1 MICIATA
8 ACYFCHCCLLIAAA
22 AAALL
27 PAACCLVVLLLLI
40 TAYPLPFF
48 LKLPDCL
55 RPVPVLT
62 LPVSSSLSAMSGH
75 VLPQDTTDFSL
86 QELPE
91 IETFGRTEMPGTMR
105 GLQQWQQRQE
115 YSSMQ
120 VKFCMQETTKKLKT
134 IESDCATLD
143 FIEKRMGTAGG
154 MPSDCL
160 RHHSNDS
167 AACCLACFPGLYKCL
182 NTGVCC
188 PLTAVVWLCEAAVR
202 SRAR

>member
-1 MICIATA
+1 MRTLHTYLSICLSI
-8 ACYFCHCCLLIAAA
+8 YAAA

-27 PAACCLVVLLLLI
+27 PAACCLVVRLLLI
-40 TAYPLPFF
+40 TAYPLPCC

-91 IETFGRTEMPGTMR
+91 IETFGRAEVPGSMR
-105 GLQQWQQRQE
+105 GLQ
-115 YSSMQ
+115 Y
-120 VKFCMQETTKKLKT
+120 VCMQIKNSLTDATTKLQQL
-134 IESDCATLD
+134 ESDCGTMT
-143 FIEKRMGTAGG
+143 FIEKRLDTAGG

-160 RHHSNDS
+160 RHHNQDS
-167 AACCLACFPGLYKCL
+167 GFCLACFPGLYKCL
-182 NTGVCC
+182 NTGPCC
-188 PLTAVVWLCEAAVR
+188 PLTAVVWLCEAAVH
-202 SRAR
+202 SLAR